1 MDEWLKDQ
9 AVYTYAVE
17 VTEDKFPSNKDIQ
30 IMAQNFLRDLTAS
43 EDEDYK
49 FFFDI
54 KLAQKITMLTKLINM
69 ASGIKQG
76 TPVHD
81 SLAPFQWFFI
91 MNVLCWKYKDEPE
104 KRRYEQS
111 ILLIARKSGKTFL
124 VALLFILLLL
134 IEPEYSEFYSVAP
147 DRELSSI
154 VKKEMEQ
161 QIEKSPLISKHFQI
175 VRGEVRC
182 LLTKSKFVPLAT
194 SENRMDGRKANVF
207 VADEVGALRSRYP
220 IDAMKSS
227 QMNMVNRTGILI
239 STAYESLNN
248 PMTEEVDYATK
259 VIHGDVEDEK
269 LFAMLYRPDDNKKW
283 TDDDE
288 LLKANPLAIDIEENF
303 DYLKEQRK
311 KAIELPSAQKNFKT
325 KHMNIFVDGDDSEVY
340 IKTEDLRKNKLD
352 GKYNWNGKE
361 VYLGVDLAQSGDNT
375 AVAMVHYDTYRDKM
389 ILKSWAFIPADSV
402 FHKSKV
408 EKIDYEM
415 MIENGYAFA
424 SGDRIVSYRFIE
436 DFVMKIEKEYG
447 VKILGIGYDK
457 WNAISS
463 VNRWKDEGGLDVIE
477 VKQHSSTLHAP
488 TKLLKEYVIQE
499 KVEYESNSLFERNVA
514 NAREVFDA
522 NMNSYVNKKKSTGK
536 IDMLAATINAVAL
549 WNTEIEEGKSAYETR
564 GIYIL

>member
-30 IMAQNFLRDLTAS
+30 IMAENFLRDLTAS

-49 FFFDI
+49 FFFDV

-402 FHKSKV
+402 VHKSKV

-499 KVEYESNSLFERNVA
+499 KIEYESNSLFERNVA

>member
-1 MDEWLKDQ
+1 M
-9 AVYTYAVE
+9 
-17 VTEDKFPSNKDIQ
+17 
-30 IMAQNFLRDLTAS
+30 
-43 EDEDYK
+43 
-49 FFFDI
+49 
-54 KLAQKITMLTKLINM
+54 
-69 ASGIKQG
+69 
-76 TPVHD
+76 
-81 SLAPFQWFFI
+81 
-91 MNVLCWKYKDEPE
+91 
-104 KRRYEQS
+104 
-111 ILLIARKSGKTFL
+111 
-124 VALLFILLLL
+124 
-134 IEPEYSEFYSVAP
+134 
-147 DRELSSI
+147 
-154 VKKEMEQ
+154 
-161 QIEKSPLISKHFQI
+161 
-175 VRGEVRC
+175 
-182 LLTKSKFVPLAT
+182 
-194 SENRMDGRKANVF
+194 
-207 VADEVGALRSRYP
+207 ADEVGALRSRYP

-340 IKTEDLRKNKLD
+340 IKTDDLRKNKLD
-352 GKYNWNGKE
+352 GKYNWDGKE

-499 KVEYESNSLFERNVA
+499 KIEYESNSLFERNVA

-549 WNTEIEEGKSAYETR
+549 WNTEIEEGKSTYETR